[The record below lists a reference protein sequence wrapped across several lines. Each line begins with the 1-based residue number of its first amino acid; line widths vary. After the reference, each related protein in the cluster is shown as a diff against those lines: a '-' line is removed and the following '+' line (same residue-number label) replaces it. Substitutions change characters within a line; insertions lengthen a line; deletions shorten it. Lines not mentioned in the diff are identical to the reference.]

1 MQEAGTSTMKT
12 QLTSKRGDRGS
23 RTRKKHQMALRHCK
37 GSKRKGANGTLTHV
51 VSAFVCQLLFFC
63 LDYYGFKF
71 LYKIKVTEAEL
82 SANCRTRDSTKGALL
97 ERKF

>member
-1 MQEAGTSTMKT
+1 M
-12 QLTSKRGDRGS
+12 LCL
-23 RTRKKHQMALRHCK
+23 HLYV
-37 GSKRKGANGTLTHV
+37 N
-51 VSAFVCQLLFFC
+51 FFFFC

-97 ERKF
+97 EGKF